1 MRANN
6 NHSHLA
12 IKNFVKLLILVM
24 FLTLF
29 AKIAK
34 KRGKARGKGVR
45 VVKEESKPASTF
57 VIKIFKEAQKNHLT
71 FARSGKMLTTLYIYN
86 IIYNII

>member
-12 IKNFVKLLILVM
+12 IKNFVKPLILVM

-29 AKIAK
+29 AKMTK
-34 KRGKARGKGVR
+34 KRGKVR
-45 VVKEESKPASTF
+45 EGEVKEAEESKPASTPA
-57 VIKIFKEAQKNHLT
+57 IKKKKRSAKITLP